1 MRRRI
6 LTVLFLASLICTAGV
21 ALWLVSLREEVPA
34 NLGSDMQYILLAP
47 DMEERYWVEVA
58 SGAKA
63 ADRDLGTDTLLV
75 HYRDQINL
83 PEYIRDA
90 GLSGA
95 KGIIVKGDYRCGD
108 AVADVVES
116 GIPVLFYDS
125 DFPEKGRTSYV
136 GNNNYALGYQAG
148 ELLEELMGPEGT
160 YLLVVRSKNAPSQ
173 SERLRGIEDAL
184 SGFPALTCAQVI
196 EDMGEMMTLRLRLQ
210 EAMESDAPIRGILT
224 LGGISADILGN
235 LLEQFSVDPEEVSV
249 IVTDLTEAAAS
260 YIQTGFYDAVIA
272 LDPRQIGY
280 RSVEA
285 LWQHDTQGIPLA
297 SEVTLDTVIVTR
309 ENLSEY
315 LKEKENYALEWNS
328 Y

>member
-75 HYRDQINL
+75 HYRDQNNL

-90 GLSGA
+90 GLSGV
-95 KGIIVKGDYRCGD
+95 KGIIMKGDLRCGD
-108 AVADVVES
+108 AVAEVVGN
-116 GIPVLFYDS
+116 GIPILFYDS
-125 DFPEKGRTSYV
+125 DFPQKGRTSYV
-136 GNNNYALGYQAG
+136 GNDNYALGYLAG
-148 ELLEELMGPEGT
+148 ELLEELMGPEGA
-160 YLLVVRSKNAPSQ
+160 YLIVTRSKNAFSQ

-184 SGFPALTCAQVI
+184 SGCPDLACAQVI
-196 EDMGEMMTLRLRLQ
+196 EDRGEMMTLRLRLQ
-210 EAMESDAPIRGILT
+210 EALRSDGPIRGILT

-235 LLEQFSVDPEEVSV
+235 LLEQFSVDPEEMSV
-249 IVTDLTEAAAS
+249 IVTDLTETAAS
-260 YIQTGFYDAVIA
+260 YIQSGTYDAVIA
-272 LDPRQIGY
+272 LDPRKIGY

-285 LWQHDTQGIPLA
+285 LWQYDTKGIPL
-297 SEVTLDTVIVTR
+297 SSLVTLDTSVVTQD
-309 ENLSEY
+309 NLSEY
-315 LKEKENYALEWNS
+315 LKEKENDALEWNS